1 MKGSLANIGVMG
13 LSALAKELETASD
26 HGDAAFCAANLAPF
40 LEALRDLSL
49 SIAEAFEAESIN
61 NGPIEIPPE
70 LPAIFEKLKKAFEN
84 TDFLAIE
91 KLMRSLNELKPEGA
105 LKEEMEIIND
115 AVLMM
120 DYDSAL
126 EVMQRLSK

>member
-1 MKGSLANIGVMG
+1 MKGSLANIGVME

-26 HGDAAFCAANLAPF
+26 HGNADFCAANLTPF
-40 LEALRDLSL
+40 LEALRNLSS
-49 SIAEAFEAESIN
+49 SIAEAFEAESRN
-61 NGPIEIPPE
+61 PAPVEIPPE
-70 LPAIFEKLKKAFEN
+70 LPAIFEKLKRAFEN

-91 KLMRSLNELKPEGA
+91 KLMRSLNDLRPGGA
-105 LKEEMEIIND
+105 LKEEIEIIND

-126 EVMQRLSK
+126 EVMQRLLE